1 MKLLILGVLITA
13 LSAQAQQRP
22 GPLEGANVIAVL
34 LADSGTA
41 AHQHV
46 LQVLAA
52 RGYRVQSYEASRGRI
67 ETLTHP
73 TPEDCL
79 FSLEALV
86 LGHTVLLSG
95 YTHCVLRDYAPKPVA
110 YSPQHR
116 MPVGNFDC
124 YKWGWNELAAV
135 AAELKGKKIVTF
147 RHP

>member
-1 MKLLILGVLITA
+1 MKLFILVVLVTA
-13 LSAQAQQRP
+13 LPAQAQQLP

-41 AHQHV
+41 AQQHV

-52 RGYRVQSYEASRGRI
+52 RGYRAQAYDATRGRI
-67 ETLTHP
+67 ETQTHP
-73 TPEDCL
+73 TPHDCL

-86 LGHTVLLSG
+86 LGHTILLSG
-95 YTHCVLRDYAPKPVA
+95 NTHCILRDYVPKAVS
-110 YSPQHR
+110 YSTANR
-116 MPVGNFDC
+116 VPVGNFDC

-135 AAELKGKKIVTF
+135 AEELKGKKIVTF

>member
-1 MKLLILGVLITA
+1 M
-13 LSAQAQQRP
+13 
-22 GPLEGANVIAVL
+22 AVL

-41 AHQHV
+41 APQRV

-52 RGYRVQSYEASRGRI
+52 RGYRVQTYDTLRGRI

-73 TPEDCL
+73 TPHDCL

-86 LGHTVLLSG
+86 LGQTILLSG
-95 YTHCVLRDYAPKPVA
+95 YTHCVLRDYAPKLVT
-110 YSPQHR
+110 YSPQHH

-124 YKWGWNELAAV
+124 YKWGWNEVAAV
-135 AAELKGKKIVTF
+135 AEALKGKKVVTF